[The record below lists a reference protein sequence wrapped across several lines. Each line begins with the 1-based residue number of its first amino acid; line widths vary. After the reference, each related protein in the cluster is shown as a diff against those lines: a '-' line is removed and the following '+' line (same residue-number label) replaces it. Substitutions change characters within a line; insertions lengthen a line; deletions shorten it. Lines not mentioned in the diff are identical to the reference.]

1 MSSIPCASKS
11 FSSKITRL
19 SASCSFSLC
28 LSFSF
33 SIFFSPFL
41 PDVLPK
47 SSNQRIPSVHS
58 DGNLNHT
65 VRYLTLQ
72 ALISLFLSLPVNIIY
87 RQKQSHPKMTLFLS
101 FPCSPIFLQSYC
113 TVTLH
118 FAVLPFAV
126 LTVIVAIPAF
136 FAFNFP
142 FLSTDTTFLL
152 LDLNVTIV

>member
-1 MSSIPCASKS
+1 MILQYMSSIPCASQS

-33 SIFFSPFL
+33 SIFFPPFL

-47 SSNQRIPSVHS
+47 SSNQRIPIVHS

-65 VRYLTLQ
+65 ARYLTLQ
-72 ALISLFLSLPVNIIY
+72 ALIFLFLSLPVDNIY

-101 FPCSPIFLQSYC
+101 FSGYGNISAIL
-113 TVTLH
+113 LH
-118 FAVLPFAV
+118 RHFTFCRL
-126 LTVIVAIPAF
+126 AIRCL
-136 FAFNFP
+136 N
-142 FLSTDTTFLL
+142 SDRCHSCLL
-152 LDLNVTIV
+152 CFQFSILIHRYDLFIA